1 MYNACKNAGYNF
13 SLTDIKNW
21 LNKQAIFQVHKPRP
35 NFIPYASFIN
45 ITVPMEVIQAD
56 LCYMPHDKIGK
67 KIYKYALNCVDIAS
81 RTKWTYPLTD
91 RDSTS
96 VAKGL
101 KYLFNSQKCPL
112 SWPKK
117 LQTDGGVE
125 FLGEC
130 HAMLINHG
138 VKHLLAKS
146 KRSMGI
152 VERFNLTLQKWAFYI
167 QDAVELRLSLNKRC

>member
-35 NFIPYASFIN
+35 KFIPYASFIN

-56 LCYMPHDKIGK
+56 LCYMPHDRVGN

-91 RDSTS
+91 RDSAS
-96 VAKGL
+96 VAKGFL
-101 KYLFNSQKCPL
+101 KLYKFHNFPL
-112 SWPKK
+112 TQLKI
-117 LQTDGGVE
+117 LQTDYGSE
-125 FLGEC
+125 FYGKCEELMIKYNIE
-130 HAMLINHG
+130 ISRS
-138 VKHLLAKS
+138 KS
-146 KRSMGI
+146 KKRQGV
-152 VERFNLTLQKWAFYI
+152 VERYNLTLQ
-167 QDAVELRLSLNKRC
+167 